1 MIKQSTANKS
11 KWWREAIEQFGDALL
26 RKSIMNYFF
35 L

>member
-26 RKSIMNYFF
+26 RKSIINYFF